1 MSQALPVALKVS
13 PAVKDTSRPLVLIEE
28 QHSQVAAG
36 RVRTDPGMANGLI
49 RMNYLAVGV
58 PGACDQLRQGRGPGV
73 QTSYWLAFERVRMVT
88 DILIGVLVMHL

>member
-1 MSQALPVALKVS
+1 MVS
-13 PAVKDTSRPLVLIEE
+13 PAVKDKTRPLVLIEE

-36 RVRTDPGMANGLI
+36 RVRTDSGMANSLI

-73 QTSYWLAFERVRMVT
+73 QTSYWLAFERVWMAA

>member
-1 MSQALPVALKVS
+1 MVS
-13 PAVKDTSRPLVLIEE
+13 PAVKDKSRPLVLIEE

-36 RVRTDPGMANGLI
+36 RVRTDSAMANGLI

-58 PGACDQLRQGRGPGV
+58 LGACDQLRQGRGPGV
-73 QTSYWLAFERVRMVT
+73 QTSYWLAFERVRMAT

>member
-1 MSQALPVALKVS
+1 MVS
-13 PAVKDTSRPLVLIEE
+13 PTMKDRSQPLVLIEE

-36 RVRTDPGMANGLI
+36 RVRTDSGMANGLI

-58 PGACDQLRQGRGPGV
+58 PGACDRLRQGPGPGV